1 MKSFWSGERMN
12 TDFDQW
18 AKELQEMILEEDRR
32 IFSPRVI
39 EEYLHPK
46 YLCRLDRPDGAATIT
61 GPCGDTMVMG
71 LRVEGGR
78 IVEIGFLTD
87 GCGPTVACG
96 SVLAQMARLRTTDEV
111 RAIDADVLL
120 QELGGLPPSHLH
132 CAQLAVDTLH
142 EAIRKVHISGGEH
155 DAKR

>member
-1 MKSFWSGERMN
+1 MKPFWSGERM
-12 TDFDQW
+12 TKDFEQW
-18 AKELQEMILEEDRR
+18 AKELQEMILEEDRK

-39 EEYLHPK
+39 DEYLHPQHLNK
-46 YLCRLDRPDGAATIT
+46 LDHPDGTATIT

-96 SVLAQMARLRTTDEV
+96 SVLAQLARSRTTDEA
-111 RAIDADVLL
+111 RAIDADALL
-120 QELGGLPPSHLH
+120 RELGGLPPSHLH
-132 CAQLAVDTLH
+132 CARLAVDTLH
-142 EAIRKVHISGGEH
+142 EAIRNVQLSGGEH

>member
-1 MKSFWSGERMN
+1 LSE
-12 TDFDQW
+12 DFDRW

-39 EEYLHPK
+39 DEYLHPK
-46 YLCRLDRPDGAATIT
+46 FLRGLDRPDGAATIT

-96 SVLAQMARLRTTDEV
+96 SVLAQMARLKTMGDA
-111 RAIDADVLL
+111 RAIDADALL
-120 QELGGLPPSHLH
+120 RELGGLPPSHLH
-132 CAQLAVDTLH
+132 CARLAVDTLH

-155 DAKR
+155 DAQR

>member
-1 MKSFWSGERMN
+1 MKPFWSGERMT

-18 AKELQEMILEEDRR
+18 AKELQEMILEEDRK

-39 EEYLHPK
+39 DEYLHPRCLRK
-46 YLCRLDRPDGAATIT
+46 LDHPDATATVT

-71 LRVEGGR
+71 LRIRDGR
-78 IVEIGFLTD
+78 IAEIGFLTD

-96 SVLAQMARLRTTDEV
+96 SVLAQMVESKTLDQALTIAVHQLLR
-111 RAIDADVLL
+111 
-120 QELGGLPPSHLH
+120 ELGGLPDSHLH
-132 CAQLAVDTLH
+132 CARLAVDTLQK
-142 EAIRKVHISGGEH
+142 AIQNYHGLGGED